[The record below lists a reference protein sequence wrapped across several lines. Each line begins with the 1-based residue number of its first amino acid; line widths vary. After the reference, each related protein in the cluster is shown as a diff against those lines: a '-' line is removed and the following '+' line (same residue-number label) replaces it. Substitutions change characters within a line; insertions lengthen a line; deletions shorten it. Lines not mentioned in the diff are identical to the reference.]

1 VIIALPQTG
10 NGLTTKSGPLRVIQP
25 KLPAIPA
32 GTLDARKNTTPAEA
46 GAIHKFRKDSMTAE
60 PSSAATLR
68 ATERATRAHPHATGR
83 RPRILVVDDDAS
95 TRQLNCLLLSRIGY
109 DVDAAEDG
117 EQAWEAMLS
126 TGYDLVITDHNMPL
140 LTGLELV
147 ARARAAGM
155 ILPAIVDSACSDLGE
170 ASDYPHLDLEAVLHK
185 SFDVHEL
192 LVAVKRVL
200 PLPPE
205 GDEGTIRTVPEAS
218 NVIPMPRPC
227 GTPNHA
233 PMSQP
238 WRGHECMHEPT
249 TAPIDQTET
258 RPAPKRVLI
267 ADDDALVRGSLA
279 AVLEC
284 EGFVVEEAENGA
296 QAVAAAL
303 RRRPDLVLLDLN
315 MPTMDG
321 WLAFSKLDRARPLVP
336 VIIITAR
343 PHQYPEAIRLGVD
356 AFMEKPLDIG
366 VLVRAVK
373 RFVDDDE
380 HRHVRS
386 VTRHNFITQL
396 LESDKPS

>member
-1 VIIALPQTG
+1 M
-10 NGLTTKSGPLRVIQP
+10 K
-25 KLPAIPA
+25 
-32 GTLDARKNTTPAEA
+32 
-46 GAIHKFRKDSMTAE
+46 AE
-60 PSSAATLR
+60 PSSVATLR
-68 ATERATRAHPHATGR
+68 GTHKSAHSHPQASGR
-83 RPRILVVDDDAS
+83 RPRVLVVDDDAS
-95 TRQLNCLLLSRIGY
+95 TRHLNCLLLSRIGY
-109 DVDAAEDG
+109 DVDAAEHG

-126 TGYDLVITDHNMPL
+126 TGYDLLITDQNMPL
-140 LTGLELV
+140 LSGLELV

-155 ILPAIVDSACSDLGE
+155 ILPAIVDSACDDLGE
-170 ASDYPHLDLEAVLHK
+170 AADYPHLDLAGVLHK

-192 LVAVKRVL
+192 LTAVKRVL

-205 GDEGTIRTVPEAS
+205 GDEGTIRIVPEPS
-218 NVIPMPRPC
+218 NVIPLPAPC

-233 PMSQP
+233 PPAQP
-238 WRGHECMHEPT
+238 WRGHQCMHETT
-249 TAPIDQTET
+249 TAPINGTET
-258 RPAPKRVLI
+258 RPATKRVLI

-284 EGFVVEEAENGA
+284 EGFIVEEAENGA

-336 VIIITAR
+336 VIVITAR
-343 PHQYPEAIRLGVD
+343 PHQYSEAIRLGVD

-366 VLVRAVK
+366 VLVAAVK
-373 RFVDDDE
+373 RLANEDE
-380 HRHVRS
+380 QRHVRS

-396 LESDKPS
+396 LESDKAS

>member
-1 VIIALPQTG
+1 M
-10 NGLTTKSGPLRVIQP
+10 K
-25 KLPAIPA
+25 
-32 GTLDARKNTTPAEA
+32 
-46 GAIHKFRKDSMTAE
+46 AE
-60 PSSAATLR
+60 PSSVATLR
-68 ATERATRAHPHATGR
+68 DTHKPVRAHPQASGR
-83 RPRILVVDDDAS
+83 RPRVLVVDDDAS
-95 TRQLNCLLLSRIGY
+95 TRHLNCLLLSRIGY
-109 DVDAAEDG
+109 DVDAAENG
-117 EQAWEAMLS
+117 EQAWEALLS
-126 TGYDLVITDHNMPL
+126 TGYDLLITDQNMPFL
-140 LTGLELV
+140 SGLELI

-155 ILPAIVDSACSDLGE
+155 ILPAIIDSACSDLGE
-170 ASDYPHLDLEAVLHK
+170 AADYPHLDLAARLHK

-192 LVAVKRVL
+192 LSAVKCVL

-218 NVIPMPRPC
+218 NVIPLPRPC
-227 GTPNHA
+227 DTPNHMPA
-233 PMSQP
+233 TQP
-238 WRGHECMHEPT
+238 WRNHQCMHET
-249 TAPIDQTET
+249 TIAPITGTET

-284 EGFVVEEAENGA
+284 EGFIVEEAENGA

-343 PHQYPEAIRLGVD
+343 PHQYAAAIRLGVD

-373 RFVDDDE
+373 RLASEDE
-380 HRHVRS
+380 QRHVRS

-396 LESDKPS
+396 LESEKTS